1 MQKEYVYVEN
11 HQDITSLK
19 QRIKQLTQKYLK
31 RFPKKER
38 YWTEAEREK
47 NSSNGLVKDEKL
59 DRYPAFLIYNSL
71 EEWSLIGVC
80 YKGWKF
86 SSGFRGFLVKYLKE
100 RYREDRYFDY
110 LQAIPRKRFIFYTPE
125 WSEMDELDLI
135 SEELLDLHLREFLDG
150 EKIPP
155 EIKEAAF
162 HKELMNRNY
171 PLSNL
176 EQIVSSSKDN
186 EVSEEI
192 IDKYFQEFIDKQVTS
207 QDEQ

>member
-47 NSSNGLVKDEKL
+47 NSSNGLVEDEKL
-59 DRYPAFLIYNSL
+59 DRYPAFLIYNKKKKKR
-71 EEWSLIGVC
+71 LIGFC
-80 YKGWKF
+80 YRGWFFFTKF
-86 SSGFRGFLVKYLKE
+86 RTYLAKSLVNIYGKE
-100 RYREDRYFDY
+100 NYSDY